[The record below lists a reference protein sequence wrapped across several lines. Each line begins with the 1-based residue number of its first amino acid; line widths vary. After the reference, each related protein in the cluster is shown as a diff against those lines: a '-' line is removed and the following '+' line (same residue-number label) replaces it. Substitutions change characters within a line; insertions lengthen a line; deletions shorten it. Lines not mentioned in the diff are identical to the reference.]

1 MAFFIL
7 CLNLIFSIYLCF
19 IQKLFVS
26 LQHQKQTNMRKLV
39 YLSAFIIAA
48 VIVSCSKSDDDS
60 KQQQPTNDY
69 PCKFSIVYEKAG
81 HPEISYVDVG
91 MYGKPERVIDFEIVG
106 YQSMILNP
114 PSPQNTSVYY
124 NQEIRE
130 SDFRKYQSHFTEIND
145 KVFNGIMQ
153 NDDWFQFDKN
163 DTKTTQSVKVSFHC
177 IHIN

>member
-1 MAFFIL
+1 
-7 CLNLIFSIYLCF
+7 
-19 IQKLFVS
+19 
-26 LQHQKQTNMRKLV
+26 MRKLV

-60 KQQQPTNDY
+60 KQQQLTNDY

>member
-1 MAFFIL
+1 
-7 CLNLIFSIYLCF
+7 
-19 IQKLFVS
+19 
-26 LQHQKQTNMRKLV
+26 MRKLV
-39 YLSAFIIAA
+39 YLSAVIIAA

-81 HPEISYVDVG
+81 RPEISYVDVG
-91 MYGKPERVIDFEIVG
+91 MYGKPERVINFEIVG

-124 NQEIRE
+124 NQEIKE
-130 SDFRKYQSHFTEIND
+130 SDFRKYQSHFTSLGNLSKTSEQIYR
-145 KVFNGIMQ
+145 GIMQ